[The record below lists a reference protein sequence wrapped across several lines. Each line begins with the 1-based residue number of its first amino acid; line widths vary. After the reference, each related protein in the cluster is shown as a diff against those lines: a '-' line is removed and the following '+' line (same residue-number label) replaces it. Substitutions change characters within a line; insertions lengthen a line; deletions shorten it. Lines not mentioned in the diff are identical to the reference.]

1 MRGVFLSLRATNSR
15 ENEAMQKK
23 NYLIKTIFISITVLL
38 AIISSCLSYRSL
50 VKNDKIEPDSAFSI
64 CLWIIRILQTLLDL
78 YICYEFSVLFQIF
91 VKLRKAKLHSHGR
104 SFTCRNVM
112 VILWICVLI
121 FLTAFTVIVRNIVG
135 TLSIYEEDS
144 KSEVVEIY
152 E

>member
-1 MRGVFLSLRATNSR
+1 MRGVFLSLRASNSR
-15 ENEAMQKK
+15 ENEALQKK

-91 VKLRKAKLHSHGR
+91 VKLRKAKLHSRGR
-104 SFTCRNVM
+104 SFTCRNIM

-121 FLTAFTVIVRNIVG
+121 FLTAFTVIIRNIVG